1 MTATMIF
8 LSVLALIVFVIGIAF
23 FENRISFVALL
34 ALIGSVTIANVVARD
49 YSPEYAQ
56 VSWLQFVA
64 AYIAIGVVVASVQTI
79 YRIAATYLSY
89 FFIARA
95 MKKENKLLYLRDK
108 GQGAVEFITR
118 VIRHHGHGQN
128 PLIPEFQLSGYLS
141 RISPSRDEI
150 RANPLLAGNANSE
163 FKFSDFVSVL
173 HVSSNRVL
181 SEFSSTFAC
190 WPYVVTSSL
199 TFTLSKKIFS
209 TFMSFVRKVN
219 EALLS
224 SLFPKSPDDG
234 EAK

>member
-1 MTATMIF
+1 MTTTMIV
-8 LSVLALIVFVIGIAF
+8 LSVISLIVFLIGLAF

-34 ALIGSVTIANVVARD
+34 ALIGSLTLANVVAREHI
-49 YSPEYAQ
+49 PEYSQ
-56 VSWLQFVA
+56 ITWLQFAA
-64 AYIAIGVVVASVQTI
+64 AYIAIGVAVASAQTI
-79 YRIAATYLSY
+79 YRIAATYFSY
-89 FFIARA
+89 FLIARD
-95 MKKENKLLYLRDK
+95 MKKEGKLLRLRDT
-108 GQGAVEFITR
+108 GQGAVEFLTK
-118 VIRHHGHGQN
+118 VIRKHGHNQN

-141 RISPSRDEI
+141 RISHSYDVTRK
-150 RANPLLAGNANSE
+150 NPLLAGNANAE

-181 SEFSSTFAC
+181 SEFSATFAC

-224 SLFPKSPDDG
+224 ALFPKSPDDG